1 MNDELLVLQTR
12 VNGVIYNPFIN
23 LKDQAKELKKLLSD
37 SDKFSGE
44 ILKLDAA
51 IIELDAFENMSY
63 GNIERI
69 KGFNKTKSHILKVI
83 KDVLNAQ

>member
-1 MNDELLVLQTR
+1 MNEELLVLQTR

-23 LKDQAKELKKLLSD
+23 LKDQTKELKKLLSN

-44 ILKLDAA
+44 ILKLEAA
-51 IIELDAFENMSY
+51 LLELDTFESMSY

-69 KGFNKTKSHILKVI
+69 KGFNKTKSHILRVI
-83 KDVLNAQ
+83 KDILNAQ